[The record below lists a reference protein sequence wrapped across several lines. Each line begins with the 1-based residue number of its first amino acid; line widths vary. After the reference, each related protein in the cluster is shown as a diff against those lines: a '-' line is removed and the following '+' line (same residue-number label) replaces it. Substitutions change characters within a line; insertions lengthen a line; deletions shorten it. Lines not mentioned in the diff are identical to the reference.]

1 MENLIKNSR
10 NLLKNLKAKEKRYL
24 YDKIDFSQ
32 KMIGIV
38 GQRGVGKTTMML
50 QALKENENSDKII
63 YFTADDIYFSQNT
76 LKATVETLHRD
87 YGFRIFSIDEIH
99 KYKNWNQELK
109 NIYDLLSDIKII
121 FSGSSSL
128 DVIRGAYDLSR
139 RAIVYHLSGLSFRE
153 FVKFK
158 TGEVINPISLENLLR
173 NYRAYS
179 VRISGKIDV
188 LKLFKEYLKFGYYP
202 YFLEGLGEIY
212 ELKMKNALDKTIY
225 EDISNLNNIKTENLH
240 FFIKIL
246 TFLATIPPGK
256 INVYRLSSNLG
267 LAFETVEAYLNI
279 LRRISLIRY
288 LPKNKKGYKLIRKT
302 AKIFLDNT
310 NLVNYL
316 NKELGLKNDSG
327 SKRELFV
334 LNQLQ
339 NVGKK
344 VFAPESGGDFL
355 LKTKKEDVI
364 LEIGGSNKDFKQVGR
379 MQNSY
384 LVLDN
389 IEIAEKRKIPLYLF
403 GFLY

>member
-10 NLLKNLKAKEKRYL
+10 NLLKNLKAKKKRYL

-50 QALKENENSDKII
+50 QALKENKNSNKII

-76 LKATVETLHRD
+76 LKATIETLYRD
-87 YGFRIFSIDEIH
+87 YGFRVFSVDEIH

-139 RAIVYHLSGLSFRE
+139 RAVIYHLPGLSFRE
-153 FVKFK
+153 FVDFK
-158 TGEVINPISLENLLR
+158 TGKTINPISLENLLR

-179 VRISGKIDV
+179 VQISGKINV
-188 LKLFKEYLKFGYYP
+188 SKLFKEYLKFGYYP
-202 YFLEGLGEIY
+202 YFLEGSREIY
-212 ELKMKNALDKTIY
+212 ELKMRNALDKTIY
-225 EDISNLNNIKTENLH
+225 EDISNLNNIKTENLY
-240 FFIKIL
+240 FFMKIL
-246 TFLATIPPGK
+246 TFLTTIPPGE
-256 INVYRLSSNLG
+256 INVHRLSSNLG
-267 LAFETVEAYLNI
+267 LAFETVEAYLDI
-279 LRRISLIRY
+279 LRRISLVRY
-288 LPKNKKGYKLIRKT
+288 LLKNKKGYKLIRKT

-310 NLVNYL
+310 NLANYL
-316 NKELGLKNDSG
+316 SKELGMKNDDG
-327 SKRELFV
+327 NERELFV

-339 NVGKK
+339 NASRK
-344 VFAPESGGDFL
+344 VFVSKNKGDFL
-355 LKTKKEDVI
+355 LETKKGNVI
-364 LEIGGSNKDFKQVGR
+364 LEIGGKNKDFKQISKIE
-379 MQNSY
+379 NSY
-384 LVLDN
+384 LVLDD